1 MTRTM
6 NFEPPAIS
14 DEQMEQYL
22 ELFTRHQR
30 RLFLYINAMLPS
42 PADADEVFQET
53 NIVIWKKF
61 DQFEIGTDFLAWA
74 YRIAYFQVRDYR
86 RRAWRRAHCFTP
98 EVLEQ
103 LADCVREEEDML
115 DDRRAALA
123 DCRTKLKAEDQELIN
138 QCYAP
143 EARVEQVA
151 QKLERKATSV
161 YRSLRRIRQL
171 LLDCI
176 KSTVDTGA

>member
-1 MTRTM
+1 MAKAR
-6 NFEPPAIS
+6 NVEPPAIS
-14 DEQMEQYL
+14 EQQMEQYL
-22 ELFTRHQR
+22 ELYSRHQR

-86 RRAWRRAHCFTP
+86 RRAWRRANCFTP

-103 LADCVREEEDML
+103 LADTVQEEEEL
-115 DDRRAALA
+115 LEDRRAALA
-123 DCRTKLKAEDQELIN
+123 DCRKKLNEDDQQLLN

-143 EARVEQVA
+143 DARVEQVA
-151 QKLERKATSV
+151 QSLERKATSV

-176 KSTVDTGA
+176 KKTVDAKA

>member
-1 MTRTM
+1 MPRATT
-6 NFEPPAIS
+6 FEPPEIS
-14 DEQMEQYL
+14 EEQMDQYL
-22 ELFTRHQR
+22 ELYARHQR

-86 RRAWRRAHCFTP
+86 RRAWRRAQCFTP

-103 LADCVREEEDML
+103 LAECAQEEEDAL
-115 DDRRAALA
+115 EDRRAALA
-123 DCRTKLKAEDQELIN
+123 TCRQKLKDDDQLLLN

-143 EARVEQVA
+143 DARVEQVA
-151 QKLERKATSV
+151 TRLDRKTTSV

-176 KSTVDTGA
+176 QKTVKSNA